1 MPLPHL
7 LRLAVFVLMA
17 ARYRLKLLAAIVAGV
32 LLLLGITFVSGKVYQ
47 HLDRDPDRGAIALEN
62 GAFGESYDTPIY
74 LEQGWSAA
82 DTLWYYNTTQGSALL
97 PYDLFLALE
106 QDDSEELFRSNH
118 NMDRYR
124 YLPQKPTFFNPHGL
138 PVGFAKDNYQGKD
151 YVGFT
156 CAACHTGQ
164 INYQGQ
170 AIRIDGAPAMADMVG
185 FLHGLEAAL
194 TAARDIPA
202 KQERVVD
209 RVLAEDND
217 YDKREAV
224 VEDITHWADQIQM
237 YNTVNHS
244 HVDYGYAR
252 LDAFG
257 RIYNRVLRHVV
268 NREQLRELL
277 LTTVK
282 PNGQLMLTEAQV
294 NRVLE
299 GIDPALIDD
308 RDFTRVVQ
316 RLQSTEDGLPGLSQ
330 RNMLR
335 LRDQLLNEPN
345 APVSYPFLWDIT
357 HADYVQWNG
366 LAGNAE
372 LGPLGRNVG
381 EVIGVFAKLDW
392 QVEEPGF
399 SLSGW
404 LTGQENKQERIE
416 FTSSVD
422 LINLQRLEAHVGR
435 LTSPEWPQEILGE
448 FDQDKVALGRRLYDR
463 HCQSCHQII
472 EPKAWDRVAISHM
485 TDIDILGTD
494 PKMARNSVNYKGYSG
509 NFKDTYQRTSVGPL
523 VLEGRAP
530 AIQIL
535 TSVTKGAVS
544 TPDAD
549 KSWFRRRLDW
559 LYVMGLSW
567 FENDV
572 KYSVKA
578 GNYRPDTTSRPY
590 DSLLA
595 YKGRPLNGIWATAPY
610 LHNGSVPTLYDLLLP
625 VRREGD
631 PEEGEYRPEQF
642 EVGSREFN
650 PVKVGFRTE
659 GYEGF
664 TQTTHRLGDRN
675 TGHEYG
681 ARTIRLPNGDE
692 RRALT
697 EEERWALVEY
707 LKTL

>member
-7 LRLAVFVLMA
+7 LRLAVFILMA
-17 ARYRLKLLAAIVAGV
+17 ARYRLKLLAAIAAGV
-32 LLLLGITFVSGKVYQ
+32 VVLLGITFISGKVYQ

-62 GAFGESYDTPIY
+62 GAFGESYETPIY

-106 QDDSEELFRSNH
+106 QANSEELFRSDH

-164 INYQGQ
+164 VNYQGQ
-170 AIRIDGAPAMADMVG
+170 AIRIDGGPAMADMVG

-202 KQERVVD
+202 KQERVID

-224 VEDITHWADQIQM
+224 IEDITHWADQIQM
-237 YNTVNHS
+237 YNTINHS
-244 HVDYGYAR
+244 HIDYGYAR

-277 LTTVK
+277 LTAVK
-282 PNGQLMLTEAQV
+282 PNDQLMLTEAQV
-294 NRVLE
+294 DRVLE
-299 GIDPALIDD
+299 GLDPALIDD
-308 RDFTRVVQ
+308 RDFTQVVQ

-330 RNMLR
+330 RDMLR
-335 LRDQLLNEPN
+335 LRDQLLNEPD

-392 QVEEPGF
+392 QVKEPGF
-399 SLSGW
+399 SLSAW
-404 LTGQENKQERIE
+404 LTGQDNKQERIE

-422 LINLQRLEAHVGR
+422 LINLQRLEAHLGR
-435 LTSPEWPQEILGE
+435 LTSPDWPQEILGE
-448 FDQDKVALGRRLYDR
+448 FDLEKVALGRRLYAR

-472 EPKAWDRVAISHM
+472 DPKAWDRVAISNM
-485 TDIDILGTD
+485 TDIDLLGTD
-494 PKMARNSVNYKGYSG
+494 PRMARNSVNNKGYSG

-530 AIQIL
+530 VIQIL

-572 KYSVKA
+572 KYSVKS

-625 VRREGD
+625 SRRDGD
-631 PEEGEYRPEQF
+631 PEDGEYRPEQF
-642 EVGSREFN
+642 EVGSREFD

-664 TQTTHRLGDRN
+664 TQTTHRLGDKN

>member
-7 LRLAVFVLMA
+7 LRLFMFCVMA
-17 ARYRLKLLAAIVAGV
+17 ARYRLKLLAAIAAGV
-32 LLLLGITFVSGKVYQ
+32 VVLLGITFISGKVYQ

-62 GAFGESYDTPIY
+62 GAFGESYTTPIY
-74 LEQGWSAA
+74 LDQGWSAA

-97 PYDLFLALE
+97 PYDLFIALE
-106 QDDSEELFRSNH
+106 QENSEELFRSDH

-124 YLPQKPTFFNPHGL
+124 YLPQKATFFNPHGL
-138 PVGFAKDNYQGKD
+138 PVGFAKDHYQGMD

-164 INYQGQ
+164 VNYKGQ
-170 AIRIDGAPAMADMVG
+170 AIRIDGGPAMADMVG

-202 KQERVVD
+202 KQERVID

-224 VEDITHWADQIQM
+224 IEDIAHWADQIRM
-237 YNTVNHS
+237 YNTINHS
-244 HVDYGYAR
+244 HIDYGYAR

-268 NREQLRELL
+268 NREQLRGLL
-277 LTTVK
+277 LSTVK
-282 PNGQLMLTEAQV
+282 PDDQLMLTEAQV
-294 NRVLE
+294 DRVLE
-299 GIDPALIDD
+299 GLDPALIND
-308 RDFTRVVQ
+308 RDFTQVVQ

-330 RNMLR
+330 RDMLR
-335 LRDQLLNEPN
+335 LRNQLLNEPN

-357 HADYVQWNG
+357 HSDYVQWNG

-392 QVEEPGF
+392 EVKEPGF

-404 LTGQENKQERIE
+404 LTGQDNKQERIE
-416 FTSSVD
+416 FTSSID
-422 LINLQRLEAHVGR
+422 LVNLQRLEAHLGR

-448 FDQDKVALGRRLYDR
+448 FDPEKVALGRRLYAR

-472 EPKAWDRVAISHM
+472 EPKAWDRVAISDM
-485 TDIDILGTD
+485 TDVDVLGTD
-494 PKMARNSVNYKGYSG
+494 PQMAHNSVNYKGYSG
-509 NFKDTYQRTSVGPL
+509 NFKNTYQNTTVGPL
-523 VLEGRAP
+523 VLETRAP

-549 KSWFRRRLDW
+549 KSWARRRLDW
-559 LYVMGLSW
+559 FYVLGVSW

-572 KYSVKA
+572 EYSVKT
-578 GNYRPDTTSRPY
+578 GHYRPDTTSRPY

-625 VRREGD
+625 ARREGD
-631 PEEGEYRPEQF
+631 PKEGEYRPEQF
-642 EVGSREFN
+642 QVGSREFD

-681 ARTIRLPNGDE
+681 ARNIQLPNGDV
-692 RRALT
+692 RQAMT
-697 EEERWALVEY
+697 EEQRWALVEY